1 MNFHNKTVVIT
12 GAANGI
18 GESIAY
24 GYAKEGARVVLADI
38 DEEKGK
44 RLEDQLKK
52 ESFEAFLKNG
62 CETREGYSRHH
73 VSCCGSLSNDRYSH
87 Q

>member
-44 RLEDQLKK
+44 RLEDQLKR
-52 ESFEAFLKNG
+52 SPLRLF
-62 CETREGYSRHH
+62 
-73 VSCCGSLSNDRYSH
+73 
-87 Q
+87 